1 MNKQARLGMGCGVS
15 IVALLTAGC
24 AAVVDGVH
32 QPVSVTMRSSDGQDI
47 AGATCKLEN
56 AKGIWYATTPGSVVV
71 HRSMSRLQVSCTK
84 PDATAA
90 SASTKSHLDGWIFGN
105 IAIGGL
111 IGLAVDL
118 GTGAGFK
125 YPRSITITDRNDG
138 TAQPVDSSPD
148 TAIPPATQLGVTG
161 RITDRNDGT
170 AQLVDSARNIAATG
184 PITSR
189 NDGAAQPFD
198 YARNAAILP
207 AVRRGVTGDA
217 PTLVA
222 AHADLD
228 DMCKTSGGTPAVEVI
243 ETSQHGSVDVR
254 AGQFIG
260 PDPQAA
266 RACPDGKIYGTQIYY
281 QANANFHGRDRVRYV
296 VATATGRFE
305 REVDIDV
312 N

>member
-1 MNKQARLGMGCGVS
+1 
-15 IVALLTAGC
+15 
-24 AAVVDGVH
+24 
-32 QPVSVTMRSSDGQDI
+32 
-47 AGATCKLEN
+47 
-56 AKGIWYATTPGSVVV
+56 
-71 HRSMSRLQVSCTK
+71 MSRLQVSCTK

-90 SASTKSHLDGWIFGN
+90 SASTESHLDGWIFGN

-125 YPRSITITDRNDG
+125 YPRSITIADRNDG
-138 TAQPVDSSPD
+138 TVPPVDS
-148 TAIPPATQLGVTG
+148 
-161 RITDRNDGT
+161 
-170 AQLVDSARNIAATG
+170 
-184 PITSR
+184 
-189 NDGAAQPFD
+189 
-198 YARNAAILP
+198 ARNAAILP

-243 ETSQHGSVDVR
+243 ETSRHGSVDVR

-260 PDPQAA
+260 PDTQAA
-266 RACPDGKIYGTQIYY
+266 RACPGGKIYGTQIYY